1 MKQTEI
7 ISIYDSVK
15 DRAGVLHAAELLR
28 RGGTVIIP
36 TETVYGLAA
45 NAGDAGAVAQ
55 VFEAK
60 GRPADNPLIVHI
72 ARMEEL
78 PPLVTEVPENARIL
92 AARFWPGP
100 LTMILPKSAAVP
112 DITAGGLDTVAIRM
126 PANPIARAIIEACG
140 FALAAPSANRSGSPS
155 PTTAAHCIDD
165 MAGRVDA
172 IVKSAP
178 CTVGVEST
186 VVSLCGPVPTLLR
199 PGAVT
204 LEELR
209 DALGPVELGIGVLE
223 RLEENARALSPGLKY
238 KHYSPQAD
246 VILIKGTR
254 EEYLR
259 WLFDYEFRLLG
270 LPAPDR
276 VIYLQVDPA
285 VSQRLMT
292 QRYHGDESKKDVHEK
307 DTAYLARS
315 RAAAEFCARHLGWDT
330 VHCTSGDALRS
341 IEEIQQEV
349 QQLARKTLG

>member
-78 PPLVTEVPENARIL
+78 PPLVTEIPENARIL

-259 WLFDYEFRLLG
+259 WLTQLPERAGCWAMCFDEDVPGIGMDYLSYGPRRDHRTQAVRIFGLLREVDRHG
-270 LPAPDR
+270 ARRVYVHAPDPDG
-276 VIYLQVDPA
+276 IGLA
-285 VSQRLMT
+285 VYNR
-292 QRYHGDESKKDVHEK
+292 
-307 DTAYLARS
+307 LAR
-315 RAAAEFCARHLGWDT
+315 AAGFQIVEAGSTAVG
-330 VHCTSGDALRS
+330 
-341 IEEIQQEV
+341 EEG
-349 QQLARKTLG
+349 KPW